1 MNGNDN
7 VLTNRLRKE
16 VASLASA
23 RDRRELGCFV
33 AEGTK
38 CVHDTWRY
46 FECVYLFAT
55 SHWVEENRSWIGDC
69 APVIVPRGEIVRM
82 SQLKTPGEVIA
93 VYRLPQRQF
102 DAVRFSQGLVLAL
115 DGVQDPGNL
124 GTIIRVADW
133 FGVENILCSPDTV
146 DCFNPKVVQATMGA
160 IARINVVYHDLSD
173 AFGSMPGMPLFGTFL
188 DGVDIY
194 DSELPPRGIIVM
206 GNEGNGISSAISSLI
221 TNRLLIPSYPPG
233 RPTSESLNVAMATG
247 IVLSEFR
254 RRLSKSK

>member
-1 MNGNDN
+1 MNSNDN

-16 VASLASA
+16 VASLGSA

-38 CVHDTWRY
+38 CVHDTWGG
-46 FECVYLFAT
+46 FECAWLFAT
-55 SHWVEENRSWIGDC
+55 SRWIDENRQWLGGYEPIS
-69 APVIVPRGEIVRM
+69 VLRSEIVRM
-82 SQLKTPGEVIA
+82 SQLRTPGEVIA
-93 VYRLPQRQF
+93 VYRLPQRAF
-102 DAVRFSQGLVLAL
+102 DPAQFSQGLTLAL

-133 FGVENILCSPDTV
+133 FGVESILCSPDTV

-160 IARINVVYHDLSD
+160 IARINVVYHDLAD
-173 AFGSMPGMPLFGTFL
+173 AFGRMPDTPLFGTFL
-188 DGVDIY
+188 DGSDIY
-194 DSELPPRGIIVM
+194 SAYLPSDGIIVM
-206 GNEGNGISSAISSLI
+206 GNEGNGISQAIRHLI
-221 TNRLLIPSYPPG
+221 SNRLLIPSYPAG

-254 RRLSKSK
+254 RRTIK

>member
-1 MNGNDN
+1 MKENL
-7 VLTNRLRKE
+7 LTNRLRKE
-16 VASLASA
+16 VASLGEA
-23 RDRRELGCFV
+23 RSRRESGCFV

-38 CVHDTWRY
+38 CVHDTWAY
-46 FECVYLFAT
+46 FECAYLFAT
-55 SHWVEENRSWIGDC
+55 PRWSEENRHWLGGYEPIE
-69 APVIVPRGEIVRM
+69 VPRSEIGRM

-93 VYRLPQRQF
+93 VYRIPDRQF
-102 DAVRFSQGLVLAL
+102 KPERYSTGLSLAL

-160 IARINVVYHDLSD
+160 IARINVVYHDLAD
-173 AFGSMPGMPLFGTFL
+173 AFGRLKKVPLFGTFL
-188 DGVDIY
+188 DGEDIY
-194 DSELPPRGIIVM
+194 KAQLSESGIVVM
-206 GNEGNGISSAISSLI
+206 GNEGNGVSPAISRI
-221 TNRLLIPSYPPG
+221 IGNRLLIPSYPAG

-254 RRLSKSK
+254 RRSL